1 MTFGK
6 AAKRPART
14 GTGRLSWTALLT
26 ATTLIAAS
34 CGTIASIGAVEP
46 NAVGEVQFVLTDNS
60 ISPSVVRVKAGQRVR
75 FIITNEGRHLHEFM
89 VGRETVASD
98 NYLVDEVIEAFGV
111 DFFAELDV
119 SVAGGMPMNFE
130 GMAAM
135 DMGDNDGMD
144 MGDDETME
152 GTDDDGMD
160 MGDDETMEGA
170 DDDGMDMG
178 DDEEMVDSGGG
189 ELHTAAMVMLQ
200 PGSVSNNEPGEV
212 TVIEFT
218 VPEDRVGTWSIGCF
232 QEAGQHWE
240 DGMRA
245 TLIVDA

>member
-6 AAKRPART
+6 ASAKQTALS
-14 GTGRLSWTALLT
+14 GTGKLRWTALLT

-34 CGTIASIGAVEP
+34 CGTIASISAVEP
-46 NAVGEVQFVLTDNS
+46 NAAGEVQFVLTDNS

-130 GMAAM
+130 GMDAMEMGDGEAM
-135 DMGDNDGMD
+135 DMGDGETMGDGEAMD

-152 GTDDDGMD
+152 EGDGEAMD
-160 MGDDETMEGA
+160 MGDDEIVE
-170 DDDGMDMG
+170 
-178 DDEEMVDSGGG
+178 GGG
-189 ELHTAAMVMLQ
+189 EEPHTAAMVMLQ

-218 VPEDRVGTWSIGCF
+218 VPEDRVGTWQIGCF